1 MAPHAAGRGRRYS
14 GVATR
19 MSALAPPV
27 VPAVAP
33 AATPAVRPTGR
44 YLLGAWADFA
54 VLGPGF
60 TLGGSALLA
69 ALAAAG
75 HLAVASTIA
84 FALTLMFVGPHYAA
98 TYRRAFASAAILRA
112 HPVVTVVAPL
122 GLLAWA
128 VAAVRWPHTAG
139 LAFFATYV
147 AWAGYHYSGQSLG
160 LAMLYPLR
168 QGARLQPREKR
179 LVAFPLYLSWLISL
193 LGLLRVGVAARNPA
207 YELTRAAL
215 ASSPLPS
222 WVLGAGALAIA
233 GSLSSVGLLAARR
246 RRAGTPLPR
255 QVWAVVATQ
264 LLWFG
269 IGLWNP
275 FFNVVLVPV
284 FHGAQYLAITSWHQ
298 TRGRSPA
305 FFALYLL
312 TVLVLGLLINPG
324 FAALGRAWGG
334 EGPVVA
340 AAVVAFLNL
349 HHFLMD
355 GRIWRLRERKVA
367 ESFAVAPA
375 AGRAP

>member
-1 MAPHAAGRGRRYS
+1 MSSAFAP
-14 GVATR
+14 
-19 MSALAPPV
+19 SA
-27 VPAVAP
+27 VPASVTP
-33 AATPAVRPTGR
+33 AAAPVRPTGPF
-44 YLLGAWADFA
+44 LLGGWADFA

-60 TLGGSALLA
+60 TLAGSALLA

-75 HLAVASTIA
+75 QLAVASTIA

-98 TYRRAFASAAILRA
+98 TYRRAFASTAILRA
-112 HPVVTVVAPL
+112 HPFVTVVAPL
-122 GLLAWA
+122 VLFGWS
-128 VAAVRWPHTAG
+128 VAAVHWPHTAG
-139 LAFFATYV
+139 LALFATYV
-147 AWAGYHYSGQSLG
+147 TWAGYHYSGQSLG

-168 QGARLQPREKR
+168 QGARLQPGEKR

-193 LGLLRVGVAARNPA
+193 LGLFRVGVAARNPA

-215 ASSPLPS
+215 ASSPLPP
-222 WVLGAGALAIA
+222 WVLAGGALAIA
-233 GSLSSVGLLAARR
+233 GSLSSLALLAARR

-255 QVWAVVATQ
+255 AVWAVVITQ
-264 LLWFG
+264 LLWFA

-275 FFNVVLVPV
+275 FFNVVLVPI

-305 FFALYLL
+305 FFAFYLV
-312 TVLVLGLLINPG
+312 TVLALGLLINPG
-324 FAALGRAWGG
+324 FAALGRAWAG

-340 AAVVAFLNL
+340 AAVIAFLNL

-355 GRIWRLRERKVA
+355 GRIWRLRERKLA
-367 ESFAVAPA
+367 ESFTAAPA